1 MDKPRAGVENP
12 AVRTNGDVTRAAPT
26 GNERHPLGPRG
37 RHAMNQTQTLAPG
50 SIRAICR
57 VTYRMTD
64 QMGVVYYGNYLE
76 LFEMGRGELMRAAGL
91 DYRHMEA
98 DGFLLPCVHASLDY
112 LSSARYDDLLEID
125 TRIIEMSRAK
135 VHFAY
140 EIRRLEEPKV
150 LARGVTHHVFISRE
164 GKLRRLTPEWMTRL
178 KKLSDLAQ
186 PVGAEVP
193 AAG

>member
-1 MDKPRAGVENP
+1 
-12 AVRTNGDVTRAAPT
+12 
-26 GNERHPLGPRG
+26 
-37 RHAMNQTQTLAPG
+37 MNQTHSLAPG
-50 SIRAICR
+50 AIRAICR

-91 DYRHMEA
+91 DYRQMEA
-98 DGFLLPCVHASLDY
+98 EGFLLPCTHASLDY
-112 LSSARYDDLLEID
+112 LSPARYDDLLEID
-125 TRIIEMSRAK
+125 TRITEMSRAK

-140 EIRRLEEPKV
+140 EVRRLENDPRI

-178 KKLSDLAQ
+178 KALGELAK
-186 PVGAEVP
+186 PVETEVP
-193 AAG
+193 SPA